1 MPVDKQFLEQC
12 IVEASDGDQEFAT
25 ALRDKLSKSD
35 ALAAKFVAGYMRNAD
50 YTKKTQELAD
60 QRKQFDG
67 QTGQLDT
74 LRKALEAAETEKN
87 NILKELAGHRIGTA
101 KARELMRL
109 LQEKYQLTDE
119 DLPGMSD
126 LIETAKKGKPVDTTD
141 DLDTRFKTFG
151 DDLMARMEK
160 KFAGA
165 MVPELGAMAAM
176 PLIWQEISR
185 EHQELTGKNLSYA
198 EAQEILKSA
207 REGGRSLRD
216 VWEEKFQ
223 IGGDSGLRMV
233 KRDERL
239 KAQWQSDRE
248 KAEAAERDKRA
259 LEVVTPAQA
268 DFGSGPNVS
277 PVFKTKFREF
287 PSDPNAQ
294 PGQQQQQAVGKDGV
308 PVVVA
313 QPGQHVRQE
322 GGGHK
327 PTGAQRAA
335 QKFISQQTTQG
346 RKTA

>member
-1 MPVDKQFLEQC
+1 MAVDKQLLEQC
-12 IVEASDGDQEFAT
+12 VLEAAGDDAEMADF
-25 ALRDKLSKSD
+25 LRKRYAANDN
-35 ALAAKFVAGYMRNAD
+35 LAAKFVGGYMRTAD
-50 YTKKTQELAD
+50 YTKKTQELSS
-60 QRKQFDG
+60 QRQQFEQQG
-67 QTGQLDT
+67 AQLDT
-74 LRKALEAAETEKN
+74 VRKALEAAEKEKDG
-87 NILKELAGHRIGTA
+87 ILKELAGHRIGTA
-101 KARELMRL
+101 KARELMKM
-109 LQEKYQLTDE
+109 LQEKYQLTDA

-126 LIETAKKGKPVDTTD
+126 LIETAKKGKPVDTTED
-141 DLDTRFKTFG
+141 VDARIKAAVAD
-151 DDLMARMEK
+151 AESRMEK